1 MPAWLALV
9 LLGALT
15 IGYCVAW
22 VIVDRFILSYR
33 PLGPDREW
41 IKGHR
46 VSHYLPIEHVVDPGE
61 GTVAIVPQTKRHV
74 LGFGPVLR
82 KRSLAYV
89 YVGENGRGGILNHGF
104 ARGATYARYDIDGA
118 DFLTWLGT
126 RKAYYRRWDGAL
138 AADAGY
144 SGPGTIAS
152 PLNPRTDRRRSAE

>member
-1 MPAWLALV
+1 M
-9 LLGALT
+9 
-15 IGYCVAW
+15 
-22 VIVDRFILSYR
+22 
-33 PLGPDREW
+33 
-41 IKGHR
+41 
-46 VSHYLPIEHVVDPGE
+46 
-61 GTVAIVPQTKRHV
+61 
-74 LGFGPVLR
+74 R

>member
-46 VSHYLPIEHVVDPGE
+46 VSHYLPI
-61 GTVAIVPQTKRHV
+61 
-74 LGFGPVLR
+74 
-82 KRSLAYV
+82 
-89 YVGENGRGGILNHGF
+89 GGSSDFRWGWVMC
-104 ARGATYARYDIDGA
+104 GAA
-118 DFLTWLGT
+118 W
-126 RKAYYRRWDGAL
+126 
-138 AADAGY
+138 
-144 SGPGTIAS
+144 
-152 PLNPRTDRRRSAE
+152 